1 MSTKLF
7 TIAIFTMLLANAA
20 SAQNTTIVNAT
31 NSDISDNLD
40 LRAVASIFG
49 QARNLDDFESR
60 LNNPREQISNLD
72 LNNDGN
78 VDYLRVIESV
88 ENRTHLIVIQ
98 AVLAKDVFQD
108 VAIVEV
114 QKDNNNQ
121 VQVQVVGD
129 VFMYGQN
136 YIYEPIYNLRPQI
149 YASFW
154 SGNYNPYFSPY
165 YWNYYPDYYSY
176 WNPYPVFRYRRNV
189 NVFINLDNTYNY
201 VNIRRCQ
208 DQYSMYSSRR
218 ANGYEA
224 MHPNRSFSQ
233 RNDNL
238 TNRYELD
245 RGRNLV
251 ATRSENNNVRTVN
264 GTSRE
269 QINSENTVRNYGTRT
284 NNNETVRNNT
294 FNQRPKESATM
305 STIGSIANGREVV
318 NRNQTREFEAATT
331 PNINATS
338 KVLENGS
345 DVNFRNSSS
354 EIENEAIPVR
364 NPNRNT
370 NSAPRNNIGRTM
382 EASGNSNSLPATK
395 RSEERSNYNQQ
406 RAETSESSGRG
417 R

>member
-7 TIAIFTMLLANAA
+7 TIAIFTMLIANAA
-20 SAQNTTIVNAT
+20 SAQVTTTVNAT

-114 QKDNNNQ
+114 QRDNNNQ

-149 YASFW
+149 YTSFW

-176 WNPYPVFRYRRNV
+176 WNPYPVFR
-189 NVFINLDNTYNY
+189 
-201 VNIRRCQ
+201 
-208 DQYSMYSSRR
+208 
-218 ANGYEA
+218 
-224 MHPNRSFSQ
+224 
-233 RNDNL
+233 
-238 TNRYELD
+238 
-245 RGRNLV
+245 
-251 ATRSENNNVRTVN
+251 
-264 GTSRE
+264 
-269 QINSENTVRNYGTRT
+269 
-284 NNNETVRNNT
+284 
-294 FNQRPKESATM
+294 
-305 STIGSIANGREVV
+305 
-318 NRNQTREFEAATT
+318 
-331 PNINATS
+331 
-338 KVLENGS
+338 
-345 DVNFRNSSS
+345 
-354 EIENEAIPVR
+354 
-364 NPNRNT
+364 
-370 NSAPRNNIGRTM
+370 
-382 EASGNSNSLPATK
+382 LPA
-395 RSEERSNYNQQ
+395 
-406 RAETSESSGRG
+406 
-417 R
+417 